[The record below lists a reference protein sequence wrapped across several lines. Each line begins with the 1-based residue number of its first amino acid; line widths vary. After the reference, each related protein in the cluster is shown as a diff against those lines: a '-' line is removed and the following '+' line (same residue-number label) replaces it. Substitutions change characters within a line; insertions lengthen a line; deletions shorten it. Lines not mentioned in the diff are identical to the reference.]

1 MISVIIP
8 IYNAEKYLLRTIHCL
23 QEQLY
28 TDFEVL
34 LIDDGSK
41 DNSAAVLR
49 DIAAKD
55 TRFRYIYQE
64 NQGVS
69 AARNHGLELCKG
81 QYVTF
86 IDADDVIPNNYLA
99 NLLETL
105 LENHCQMSVCDVV
118 ILRDEKESK
127 RFSCTS
133 NKLEQTEALNLILS
147 RRNINSGP
155 CAKLFQ
161 REILKGIQF
170 PPLKAYEDILFVINA
185 VCRCEDIAV
194 TSDTQYNYIQNE
206 GSAMNGF
213 LKLPSKDIIT
223 ATEKLLEFLRDR
235 KDLDP
240 QCFYVTTS
248 HLMQYAAPL
257 LKNNDEKAR
266 SFVKATR
273 SVYKR
278 NLRRIW
284 TCVAFPWKEKIT
296 FTLFTFGWKH

>member
-1 MISVIIP
+1 MISIIIP

-23 QEQLY
+23 QEQSF

-41 DNSAAVLR
+41 DNSAAILKE
-49 DIAAKD
+49 IATKD
-55 TRFRYIYQE
+55 ARFRYIYQE

-69 AARNHGLELCKG
+69 AARNHGLELCRG
-81 QYVTF
+81 EYVTF
-86 IDADDVIPNNYLA
+86 IDADDVIPSNYLA
-99 NLLETL
+99 KLLETL
-105 LENHCQMSVCDVV
+105 FENHCQLSVCDVV
-118 ILRDEKESK
+118 ILRDEKECK
-127 RFSCTS
+127 RFSCKS
-133 NKLEQTEALNLILS
+133 NKLERTEALNLILS

-155 CAKLFQ
+155 CAKLFR

-170 PPLKAYEDILFVINA
+170 PPLKAYEDILFVIDA
-185 VCRCEDIAV
+185 VCNCEHIAV
-194 TSDTQYNYIQNE
+194 TSDTQYNYTQNE
-206 GSAMNGF
+206 GSAMSGF

-235 KDLDP
+235 KELDP

-257 LKNNDEKAR
+257 SKSDDEKAKT
-266 SFVKATR
+266 FVKATR

-284 TCVAFPWKEKIT
+284 SCAAFPWKEKIT